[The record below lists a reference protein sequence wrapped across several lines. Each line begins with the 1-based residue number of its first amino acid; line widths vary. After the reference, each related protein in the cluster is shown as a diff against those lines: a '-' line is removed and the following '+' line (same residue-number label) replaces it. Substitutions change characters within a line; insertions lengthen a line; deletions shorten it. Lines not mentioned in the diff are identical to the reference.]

1 MEATLK
7 LIKKTLTTKWRAVD
21 IIGGT
26 PSPDSPNP
34 AFATDRHPVGRA
46 NPYQPQSAWPQ
57 S

>member
-7 LIKKTLTTKWRAVD
+7 LMKKTLTTKWRPVD

-26 PSPDSPNP
+26 PSPDP
-34 AFATDRHPVGRA
+34 AFATERHPVGRA

>member
-7 LIKKTLTTKWRAVD
+7 LIKKTLTTKWRLVD

-26 PSPDSPNP
+26 PSPDSPDP
-34 AFATDRHPVGRA
+34 AFATERHPVGRA

>member
-7 LIKKTLTTKWRAVD
+7 LIKKTLTTKWRPVD

-34 AFATDRHPVGRA
+34 ALATERHPVGRA

>member
-7 LIKKTLTTKWRAVD
+7 LIKKTLTTKWCPTD

-26 PSPDSPNP
+26 SADP
-34 AFATDRHPVGRA
+34 ALATEGQAAGRA
-46 NPYQPQSAWPQ
+46 SPYQPQSAWPH

>member
-7 LIKKTLTTKWRAVD
+7 LIKKTLTTKWRLVD

-26 PSPDSPNP
+26 PSPDSPDP
-34 AFATDRHPVGRA
+34 ASATERHPVGHA

>member
-7 LIKKTLTTKWRAVD
+7 LIKKTLTTKWRPVD

-26 PSPDSPNP
+26 PSPDP
-34 AFATDRHPVGRA
+34 AFATERHPVGRA
-46 NPYQPQSAWPQ
+46 NPYPPQSAWPQ